1 MKRVSINAERRE
13 VTTKGN
19 TNKLRQEG
27 KIPAVVYGKIVENFF
42 VAVNY
47 KEFVKLEREVGR
59 SAIFDLNVDG
69 KVYPTII
76 KEVQIDPIKRNI
88 IHVDFQAVDLD
99 KPVYTS
105 IPLVFVGEAVG
116 VKKGGILEPSLHE
129 IEVEG
134 LLTDL
139 PDKVEVNVSN
149 LDIKDVIYV
158 KDLKLGDKVKVYSD
172 PDAVVVSV
180 VPPTTEEVAAPAPAE
195 GEAAPAEGKAA
206 PAESKA
212 GAKAETPKEG
222 TKEK

>member
-1 MKRVSINAERRE
+1 MKRVSINAEKRE

-19 TNKLRQEG
+19 NNKLRQDG
-27 KIPAVVYGKIVENFF
+27 KIPAVVYGKIVDTFY

-47 KEFVKLEREVGR
+47 KEFTKLEREVGR
-59 SAIFDLNVDG
+59 SAIFDLNIDG

-76 KEVQIDPIKRNI
+76 KEVQIDPIKRNV
-88 IHVDFQAVDLD
+88 IHIDFEAVDLS
-99 KPVYTS
+99 KPVYTT
-105 IPLVFVGEAVG
+105 IPITFVGEAVG

-139 PDKVEVNVSN
+139 PDKIEVNVSN

-158 KDLKLGDKVKVYSD
+158 KDLNLGEKVKIYSD
-172 PDAVVVSV
+172 PDAVIVSV
-180 VPPTTEEVAAPAPAE
+180 VTPTIEEVAAPTPSE
-195 GEAAPAEGKAA
+195 GEAQPATV
-206 PAESKA
+206 
-212 GAKAETPKEG
+212 KAEAKGETKPEGTKEG

>member
-42 VAVNY
+42 IAVDY

-76 KEVQIDPIKRNI
+76 KEIQVDPIKRNI

-139 PDKVEVNVSN
+139 PDKVEVDVSN

-180 VPPTTEEVAAPAPAE
+180 VLPTTEEVAAPAPAE
-195 GEAAPAEGKAA
+195 GEGAPAEG
-206 PAESKA
+206 KA